1 MGCSRYNSLSSLQRD
16 NMGRVVQNIFAIV
29 ASSLLWIGR
38 KIGLTYNE
46 VNIVFY
52 YLLIPLSWTIMLD
65 CLIMKPYGTS
75 ALLLIWLGI
84 LIATRHTFREWC
96 DWAFQDS
103 VDFLNWFNR
112 WGGNYVLN
120 SVIICVLVPL
130 FVYGI
135 LIYLLMTR
143 P

>member
-1 MGCSRYNSLSSLQRD
+1 MGRSRYNSLSSLQRD

-75 ALLLIWLGI
+75 ALLFTWFGI
-84 LIATRHTFREWC
+84 SIATRHTFREWC

-120 SVIICVLVPL
+120 AVIICVLVPL

-135 LIYLLMTR
+135 LIYLLITR
-143 P
+143 T

>member
-1 MGCSRYNSLSSLQRD
+1 
-16 NMGRVVQNIFAIV
+16 MGRVVQNVFTLV

-38 KIGLTYNE
+38 KTGLTYNE

-52 YLLIPLSWTIMLD
+52 YLLIPLSGTIMLD
-65 CLIMKPYGTS
+65 CLIHKPYSTA
-75 ALLLIWLGI
+75 ALLFTWLGI
-84 LIATRHTFREWC
+84 FIATRHTFREWC

-130 FVYGI
+130 IVYSI
-135 LIYLLMTR
+135 LIYLLATR
-143 P
+143 T